1 MDDLKII
8 SKYTILSNASI
19 RDAIKKMDSEDVS
32 FLVVVNKIKKVK
44 GVFTIG
50 DFRKAVM
57 DGLDISESILKKTN
71 KKYAYLNKGYSKNDI
86 NKLFKIKNI
95 NNLPVLENGKLI
107 NLINKDTYIKKR
119 IQNKNSKISKLPVVV
134 MAGGKG
140 TRLKPFTDI
149 LPKALMPLGEEPIL
163 ELIIKEFSKQG
174 SELFYISL
182 NDKREIIKAYFKHK
196 KLSYKIKY
204 VNEKLPLGT
213 IGSLGLIKNKISK
226 TFFVVNCDVM
236 INTNYEDVL
245 EFHKKGNFAI
255 TIVASMKQ
263 NRIQYGVCKV
273 NKNGQLKKIDEKPEF
288 NFLVNTGF
296 YLIEP
301 IMLKFIR
308 PNSKMD
314 ATDLIKIA
322 KNKKLKVGVFP
333 ISNDAWSDIGQ
344 FSEYIKTL
352 KKFIYLEND

>member
-1 MDDLKII
+1 MNDLITI
-8 SKYTILSNASI
+8 SKYIIFSNASI
-19 RDAIKKMDSEDVS
+19 RDAIKKMDNENVN
-32 FLVVVNKIKKVK
+32 FLVVVNKFKKVK
-44 GVFTIG
+44 GVFTNG
-50 DFRKAVM
+50 DFRKAVI

-71 KKYAYLNKGYSKNDI
+71 KKYVYLNKDYSKNDI

-95 NNLPVLENGKLI
+95 NNLPVIENGKLI
-107 NLINKDTYIKKR
+107 NLINKDRYIKKR
-119 IQNKNSKISKLPVVV
+119 IQNRNSKISKLPVVI

-149 LPKALMPLGEEPIL
+149 LPKALMPLGQQPIIR
-163 ELIIKEFSKQG
+163 LIIEEFSKHG

-182 NDKREIIKAYFKHK
+182 NDKSEMIKAYFQNK
-196 KLSYKIKY
+196 KLDYKIKY

-213 IGSLGLIKNKISK
+213 IGSLGLIKKKISK

-236 INTNYEDVL
+236 IHANYEDVL

-263 NRIQYGVCKV
+263 NTIQYGVCKI
-273 NKNGQLKKIDEKPEF
+273 NKSGQLKKIDEKPEF

-301 IMLKFIR
+301 IMLKFIQ

-314 ATDLIKIA
+314 ATDLINIA
-322 KNKKLKVGVFP
+322 KKKKLKVGVFP
-333 ISNDAWSDIGQ
+333 ISNNAWSDIGQ
-344 FSEYIKTL
+344 FSEYSETL
-352 KKFIYLEND
+352 KKFI